1 MPEIKKVFT
10 ENLPVNIGKIE
21 AFIYIQAGIRFRPNT
36 RDALYFLDLSETFI
50 TCYDFHGREMADASS
65 VSRSIQFIEDWFDD
79 LEKEKIENLI
89 NEDECV

>member
-1 MPEIKKVFT
+1 MPEIKKVLT

-21 AFIYIQAGIRFRPNT
+21 AFIYIQMGLRFRPNT

-50 TCYDFHGREMADASS
+50 TCYDFHDREMTDASS
-65 VSRSIQFIEDWFDD
+65 ISRSIGFVEDWFGG
-79 LEKEKIENLI
+79 LTKEEIENLI